1 MPSYSYRALTAQGTV
16 ERGTRDAA
24 SEQDLEAQIRAQGQ
38 YLVSAEPAA
47 AAEPARPR
55 PAPRKPTD
63 GAVTRLEMLAFTEY
77 LAAGLRAGIP
87 ILTTLQDVE
96 GRLTSRRMRR
106 IVAEVRD
113 AMLLEG
119 KALSEALAEH
129 PKAFPQL
136 FVRTVEAG
144 EATGQLD
151 FVLEQLAQHLEWQ
164 QEISLQI
171 RQISVYPLIV
181 LAAAFALVM
190 VLVSFVYPRL
200 MPVFTSFDIE
210 IPLPTRIV
218 MVTGEFLQMRWPVLA
233 GAVGVGILGVALARR
248 TEGGRWFLDT
258 VRLKMPIVGKL
269 RHELEMAR
277 LVTYLSLFYRTGIDL
292 LRSLDLLE
300 QIMTNRRIAAAVREA
315 REGIHRGE
323 SLSQAF
329 EATRIFPI
337 IVIRSIALGESTGK
351 LDETLDRAR
360 AYYARE
366 GPAAVRRLLTVMQPL
381 LVVSLGALITLV
393 ALSIFLP
400 IMQIY
405 QSIGP

>member
-1 MPSYSYRALTAQGTV
+1 MPSFSYRVLTPQGTV
-16 ERGTRDAA
+16 ESATRDAA
-24 SEQDLEAQIRAQGQ
+24 SEQELEEEIRARGH
-38 YLVSAEPAA
+38 YLVSIEPAA
-47 AAEPARPR
+47 AAAAAPPGPARSR
-55 PAPRKPTD
+55 PTD
-63 GAVTRLEMLAFTEY
+63 GAVPRLELLAFTEY
-77 LAAGLRAGIP
+77 LGAGIRAGIP
-87 ILTTLQDVE
+87 ILTTLHDVE
-96 GRLTSRRMRR
+96 AHLTSRRMRR
-106 IVAEVRD
+106 IVREIQAS
-113 AMLLEG
+113 MLHEG
-119 KALSEALAEH
+119 KPLSEALAEH

-151 FVLEQLAQHLEWQ
+151 FVLEQLARHLEWQ

-181 LAAAFALVM
+181 LSAAFALVM
-190 VLVSFVYPRL
+190 VLVIFVYPRL

-210 IPLPTRIV
+210 IPLPTQIV
-218 MVTGEFLQMRWPVLA
+218 MVVGGFLRDRWQWILGAVAAGIVAVLLA
-233 GAVGVGILGVALARR
+233 GR
-248 TEGGRWFLDT
+248 TERGRWLLDT
-258 VRLKMPIVGKL
+258 VRLRVPVLGRL

-292 LRSLDLLE
+292 LRSLELLE
-300 QIMTNRRIAAAVREA
+300 QIMTNRRIAAAVHQAREA
-315 REGIHRGE
+315 IHRGE
-323 SLSQAF
+323 SLSRAF
-329 EATRIFPI
+329 ESTGIFPV

-366 GPAAVRRLLTVMQPL
+366 GPAAVRRLLAVMQPV
-381 LVVSLGALITLV
+381 LVVSLGALIMLV